1 MNGGVVNHRKRR
13 FIADII
19 TSLCNTFAKINIF
32 VVEEIIRVKLF
43 QFLKASS
50 LRQHAATSN
59 PIHLL
64 RFIIVVKVIL
74 APCSGKKLA
83 NQGSHESRER
93 PCRTLHA
100 TIGISQTKTNDSNFT
115 LMQVVGIQI
124 RINVIEK
131 VIFRGDIRVED

>member
-1 MNGGVVNHRKRR
+1 MNGGVVNYRQRG
-13 FIADII
+13 FVADII
-19 TSLCNTFAKINIF
+19 TSLCDSFTKINIL
-32 VVEEIIRVKLF
+32 VVKEIIRVKLF
-43 QFLKASS
+43 QFLEATPLS
-50 LRQHAATSN
+50 QHAATSN
-59 PIHLL
+59 PVHLL

-83 NQGSHESRER
+83 SQGSHESRER

-115 LMQVVGIQI
+115 LMQVIGIQI
-124 RINVIEK
+124 RINVVEK